1 MTNKELAQK
10 LLDLLGGKDN
20 VLANA
25 ACMTRLRVTVK
36 DTGNVDTEG
45 IKALDGVMGLVED
58 DTMQIVL
65 GPGKV
70 NKVLEEFSK
79 LTGLAKGVADE
90 SVVDAAAT
98 NKAAQKAKYES
109 KPVQAFLKK
118 ISNVFV
124 ALLPGI
130 IAAGLINGICNV
142 INVSTAGALAGEWW
156 YQGIR
161 SMGWALFAYLPILVG
176 YNAAREFGGSA
187 ALGGIA
193 GMMCIA
199 NSAMPLLAPGAADPA
214 TAILLPLTNAQYNP
228 AAGGMIAALIAGA
241 FFAWMERQIR
251 KVMPNALDTFLSPL
265 LVLIIGAFALM
276 LVIQPV
282 GAWLTTAIFSVLTFI
297 FEKLGVLGGYIL
309 SAGFLPL
316 VSVGLHQAL
325 TPIHAMLNDPDGA
338 TKGINYLLPILMMAG
353 GGQVGAGLALYF
365 KTKNAKLKEVCRR
378 VHPRWHPGRGRASD
392 VCRYAAARSS
402 VCDGLPGCRIWR
414 RARGAAS
421 HRHGFSGRFRSVWPA
436 DRRSWPAA
444 WLRCRYAACL
454 CRRLCP
460 DVVLWRRRAED
471 QRVFWRV
478 V

>member
-161 SMGWALFAYLPILVG
+161 SMGWALFAYLPSWWAITRHVSLVAPLRW
-176 YNAAREFGGSA
+176 AASPARCASPTVPCPC
-187 ALGGIA
+187 LR
-193 GMMCIA
+193 
-199 NSAMPLLAPGAADPA
+199 LARL
-214 TAILLPLTNAQYNP
+214 ILPLPFCCRSPVRSTTPQR
-228 AAGGMIAALIAGA
+228 AA
-241 FFAWMERQIR
+241 
-251 KVMPNALDTFLSPL
+251 
-265 LVLIIGAFALM
+265 
-276 LVIQPV
+276 
-282 GAWLTTAIFSVLTFI
+282 
-297 FEKLGVLGGYIL
+297 
-309 SAGFLPL
+309 
-316 VSVGLHQAL
+316 
-325 TPIHAMLNDPDGA
+325 
-338 TKGINYLLPILMMAG
+338 
-353 GGQVGAGLALYF
+353 
-365 KTKNAKLKEVCRR
+365 
-378 VHPRWHPGRGRASD
+378 
-392 VCRYAAARSS
+392 
-402 VCDGLPGCRIWR
+402 
-414 RARGAAS
+414 
-421 HRHGFSGRFRSVWPA
+421 
-436 DRRSWPAA
+436 
-444 WLRCRYAACL
+444 
-454 CRRLCP
+454 
-460 DVVLWRRRAED
+460 
-471 QRVFWRV
+471 
-478 V
+478 

>member
-36 DTGNVDTEG
+36 DAGNVDTEG

-142 INVSTAGALAGEWW
+142 LTSRRQARLQASGGTRAFVPWAGPC
-156 YQGIR
+156 
-161 SMGWALFAYLPILVG
+161 LPICPSWWAITRHVSLV
-176 YNAAREFGGSA
+176 A
-187 ALGGIA
+187 
-193 GMMCIA
+193 
-199 NSAMPLLAPGAADPA
+199 PL
-214 TAILLPLTNAQYNP
+214 
-228 AAGGMIAALIAGA
+228 
-241 FFAWMERQIR
+241 
-251 KVMPNALDTFLSPL
+251 
-265 LVLIIGAFALM
+265 
-276 LVIQPV
+276 
-282 GAWLTTAIFSVLTFI
+282 
-297 FEKLGVLGGYIL
+297 
-309 SAGFLPL
+309 
-316 VSVGLHQAL
+316 
-325 TPIHAMLNDPDGA
+325 
-338 TKGINYLLPILMMAG
+338 
-353 GGQVGAGLALYF
+353 
-365 KTKNAKLKEVCRR
+365 
-378 VHPRWHPGRGRASD
+378 RW
-392 VCRYAAARSS
+392 
-402 VCDGLPGCRIWR
+402 
-414 RARGAAS
+414 AAS
-421 HRHGFSGRFRSVWPA
+421 PA
-436 DRRSWPAA
+436 
-444 WLRCRYAACL
+444 
-454 CRRLCP
+454 
-460 DVVLWRRRAED
+460 
-471 QRVFWRV
+471 
-478 V
+478 

>member
-36 DTGNVDTEG
+36 DTGSVDTEG

-142 INVSTAGALAGEWW
+142 INVSTAGALAT
-156 YQGIR
+156 R
-161 SMGWALFAYLPILVG
+161 AFVPWAGPCLPICPSWWAITRHVSLV
-176 YNAAREFGGSA
+176 
-187 ALGGIA
+187 
-193 GMMCIA
+193 
-199 NSAMPLLAPGAADPA
+199 AP
-214 TAILLPLTNAQYNP
+214 
-228 AAGGMIAALIAGA
+228 
-241 FFAWMERQIR
+241 
-251 KVMPNALDTFLSPL
+251 
-265 LVLIIGAFALM
+265 
-276 LVIQPV
+276 
-282 GAWLTTAIFSVLTFI
+282 
-297 FEKLGVLGGYIL
+297 
-309 SAGFLPL
+309 
-316 VSVGLHQAL
+316 
-325 TPIHAMLNDPDGA
+325 
-338 TKGINYLLPILMMAG
+338 
-353 GGQVGAGLALYF
+353 
-365 KTKNAKLKEVCRR
+365 
-378 VHPRWHPGRGRASD
+378 PRW
-392 VCRYAAARSS
+392 
-402 VCDGLPGCRIWR
+402 
-414 RARGAAS
+414 AAS
-421 HRHGFSGRFRSVWPA
+421 PA
-436 DRRSWPAA
+436 
-444 WLRCRYAACL
+444 
-454 CRRLCP
+454 
-460 DVVLWRRRAED
+460 
-471 QRVFWRV
+471 
-478 V
+478 

>member
-36 DTGNVDTEG
+36 DAGNVDTEG

-214 TAILLPLTNAQYNP
+214 TAILLPPTQCAVQPRSGRHDRGSHRWRIFCLDGASDSQGYAQRTRHVLVP
-228 AAGGMIAALIAGA
+228 AAGA
-241 FFAWMERQIR
+241 
-251 KVMPNALDTFLSPL
+251 
-265 LVLIIGAFALM
+265 
-276 LVIQPV
+276 
-282 GAWLTTAIFSVLTFI
+282 
-297 FEKLGVLGGYIL
+297 
-309 SAGFLPL
+309 
-316 VSVGLHQAL
+316 H
-325 TPIHAMLNDPDGA
+325 H
-338 TKGINYLLPILMMAG
+338 
-353 GGQVGAGLALYF
+353 
-365 KTKNAKLKEVCRR
+365 
-378 VHPRWHPGRGRASD
+378 
-392 VCRYAAARSS
+392 
-402 VCDGLPGCRIWR
+402 
-414 RARGAAS
+414 
-421 HRHGFSGRFRSVWPA
+421 
-436 DRRSWPAA
+436 
-444 WLRCRYAACL
+444 
-454 CRRLCP
+454 RRLCSDARHP
-460 DVVLWRRRAED
+460 AGWRMAD
-471 QRVFWRV
+471 DCHL
-478 V
+478 

>member
-36 DTGNVDTEG
+36 DTGSVDAEG

-176 YNAAREFGGSA
+176 YNVSLVA
-187 ALGGIA
+187 
-193 GMMCIA
+193 
-199 NSAMPLLAPGAADPA
+199 PL
-214 TAILLPLTNAQYNP
+214 
-228 AAGGMIAALIAGA
+228 
-241 FFAWMERQIR
+241 
-251 KVMPNALDTFLSPL
+251 
-265 LVLIIGAFALM
+265 
-276 LVIQPV
+276 
-282 GAWLTTAIFSVLTFI
+282 
-297 FEKLGVLGGYIL
+297 
-309 SAGFLPL
+309 
-316 VSVGLHQAL
+316 
-325 TPIHAMLNDPDGA
+325 
-338 TKGINYLLPILMMAG
+338 
-353 GGQVGAGLALYF
+353 
-365 KTKNAKLKEVCRR
+365 
-378 VHPRWHPGRGRASD
+378 RW
-392 VCRYAAARSS
+392 
-402 VCDGLPGCRIWR
+402 
-414 RARGAAS
+414 AAS
-421 HRHGFSGRFRSVWPA
+421 PA
-436 DRRSWPAA
+436 
-444 WLRCRYAACL
+444 
-454 CRRLCP
+454 
-460 DVVLWRRRAED
+460 
-471 QRVFWRV
+471 
-478 V
+478 

>member
-124 ALLPGI
+124 ALLPSI

-199 NSAMPLLAPGAADPA
+199 NSAMPPA
-214 TAILLPLTNAQYNP
+214 C
-228 AAGGMIAALIAGA
+228 
-241 FFAWMERQIR
+241 AW
-251 KVMPNALDTFLSPL
+251 
-265 LVLIIGAFALM
+265 
-276 LVIQPV
+276 
-282 GAWLTTAIFSVLTFI
+282 
-297 FEKLGVLGGYIL
+297 
-309 SAGFLPL
+309 
-316 VSVGLHQAL
+316 
-325 TPIHAMLNDPDGA
+325 
-338 TKGINYLLPILMMAG
+338 
-353 GGQVGAGLALYF
+353 
-365 KTKNAKLKEVCRR
+365 
-378 VHPRWHPGRGRASD
+378 RG
-392 VCRYAAARSS
+392 
-402 VCDGLPGCRIWR
+402 
-414 RARGAAS
+414 
-421 HRHGFSGRFRSVWPA
+421 
-436 DRRSWPAA
+436 
-444 WLRCRYAACL
+444 
-454 CRRLCP
+454 
-460 DVVLWRRRAED
+460 
-471 QRVFWRV
+471 
-478 V
+478 

>member
-214 TAILLPLTNAQYNP
+214 TAILLPLSGWHDRGSHRWCVFRLDGASDSQGYAQRTRHVLVP
-228 AAGGMIAALIAGA
+228 AAGA
-241 FFAWMERQIR
+241 
-251 KVMPNALDTFLSPL
+251 
-265 LVLIIGAFALM
+265 
-276 LVIQPV
+276 
-282 GAWLTTAIFSVLTFI
+282 
-297 FEKLGVLGGYIL
+297 
-309 SAGFLPL
+309 
-316 VSVGLHQAL
+316 H
-325 TPIHAMLNDPDGA
+325 H
-338 TKGINYLLPILMMAG
+338 
-353 GGQVGAGLALYF
+353 
-365 KTKNAKLKEVCRR
+365 
-378 VHPRWHPGRGRASD
+378 
-392 VCRYAAARSS
+392 
-402 VCDGLPGCRIWR
+402 
-414 RARGAAS
+414 
-421 HRHGFSGRFRSVWPA
+421 
-436 DRRSWPAA
+436 
-444 WLRCRYAACL
+444 
-454 CRRLCP
+454 RRLCSDARHP
-460 DVVLWRRRAED
+460 AGWCMADDCHL
-471 QRVFWRV
+471 
-478 V
+478 

>member
-214 TAILLPLTNAQYNP
+214 AHQCAVQPRSGRHDRGSHRWCIFRLDGASDSQGHAQRARYVPVP
-228 AAGGMIAALIAGA
+228 AAGA
-241 FFAWMERQIR
+241 
-251 KVMPNALDTFLSPL
+251 
-265 LVLIIGAFALM
+265 
-276 LVIQPV
+276 
-282 GAWLTTAIFSVLTFI
+282 
-297 FEKLGVLGGYIL
+297 
-309 SAGFLPL
+309 
-316 VSVGLHQAL
+316 H
-325 TPIHAMLNDPDGA
+325 H
-338 TKGINYLLPILMMAG
+338 
-353 GGQVGAGLALYF
+353 
-365 KTKNAKLKEVCRR
+365 
-378 VHPRWHPGRGRASD
+378 
-392 VCRYAAARSS
+392 
-402 VCDGLPGCRIWR
+402 
-414 RARGAAS
+414 
-421 HRHGFSGRFRSVWPA
+421 
-436 DRRSWPAA
+436 
-444 WLRCRYAACL
+444 
-454 CRRLCP
+454 RRLCSDACHP
-460 DVVLWRRRAED
+460 AGWRLADGRD
-471 QRVFWRV
+471 L
-478 V
+478 